1 MPPITPEEFHDLCFI
16 IVTFVVSKM
25 LSLLYALNGLIE
37 ENKRLRALLWSLQR
51 RRNEGGDDDDSG
63 DGGGGND
70 GKKCGKGGG
79 KRSEDRAPITPT

>member
-16 IVTFVVSKM
+16 IVTFVVSKI

-51 RRNEGGDDDDSG
+51 RRMEGGDDDDSG
-63 DGGGGND
+63 DGGPHG
-70 GKKCGKGGG
+70 GKGSKKSSKGG
-79 KRSEDRAPITPT
+79 APTTPT